1 MRIINIIDNIS
12 KVNFG
17 IWNAAIA
24 TAPYL
29 KNEYNIESE
38 LWFPATKDVPKLHKS
53 ITLVEIE
60 NTDITNVDKLIQQQS
75 LSTENCII
83 VTHGCWQYATR
94 WGAALK
100 KLGYHWVYTPHGML
114 EPWSMQQK
122 KWKKKIY
129 FHLVERKLSKTA
141 DAIRAVGSPEF
152 NNLKTHYSHLS
163 LIPNGIDNIEYSDI
177 KPKDNSTIHFLFM
190 ARLHHKKG
198 IIPLINAWAKSQL
211 CNHSSYQLT
220 IAGPDDGEKEIMLAT
235 IEKNHTTNIKYVGA
249 VYNKPKEALLQQSHF
264 YILPSFSEGFPTSVL
279 EAMQYG
285 LIPIIT
291 EGCNFPE
298 AIEQN
303 LAISI
308 TTQESSITN
317 ALVRASNI
325 SPESF
330 QKQSTETQIFIT
342 KNYSLQQIAKQQ
354 YMLYQGLGL
363 RI

>member
-24 TAPYL
+24 TASYL
-29 KNEYNIESE
+29 NQEHNIESE
-38 LWFPATKDVPKLHKS
+38 LWFPATNEIPELDEN

-60 NTDITNVDKLIQQQS
+60 NTDITNVDKLIQQRS
-75 LSTENCII
+75 LSTKNCII

-94 WGAALK
+94 WGAAFK

-129 FHLVERKLSKTA
+129 FHLVEKRLSKTA

-152 NNLKTHYSHLS
+152 NNLKSHYSNLT
-163 LIPNGIDNIEYSDI
+163 LIPNGIYNLEYTNVKKQDD
-177 KPKDNSTIHFLFM
+177 KTTHFLFM

-198 IIPLINAWAKSQL
+198 ILPLIKAWAISPLQNNKQ
-211 CNHSSYQLT
+211 YELT
-220 IAGPDDGEKEIMLAT
+220 IAGPDDGEKELMLST
-235 IEKNHTTNIKYVGA
+235 IERNHITNIKYVGA
-249 VYNKPKEALLQQSHF
+249 VYNKQKEALLQQSHF

-298 AIEQN
+298 VIEQN
-303 LAISI
+303 LAIPI
-308 TTQESSITN
+308 TTQEDSITEG
-317 ALVRASNI
+317 LIKASQI
-325 SPESF
+325 SPEQF
-330 QKQSTETQIFIT
+330 QKLSTENHFFIT
-342 KNYSLQQIAKQQ
+342 NNYSLQQIAKQQ
-354 YMLYQGLGL
+354 SQLYKKLL
-363 RI
+363 DL